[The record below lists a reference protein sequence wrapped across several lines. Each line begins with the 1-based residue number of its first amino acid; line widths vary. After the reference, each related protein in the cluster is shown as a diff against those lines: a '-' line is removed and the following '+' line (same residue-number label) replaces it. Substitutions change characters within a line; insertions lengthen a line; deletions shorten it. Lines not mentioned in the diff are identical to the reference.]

1 MRPEQ
6 QYHETGCMHINLVLT
21 CPPHKAQKGDG
32 FFQLSIKIQKRNK
45 NHAK

>member
-1 MRPEQ
+1 MNRA
-6 QYHETGCMHINLVLT
+6 HETGCMHNNLVLT
-21 CPPHKAQKGDG
+21 CPPPHKAQKGDG